1 MSIPLRPCDGA
12 RYVRSGGSLQQ
23 PKEPHRM
30 SLNPTAHIPTACLGF
45 PRIGQQRELKFAL
58 EGFWKGTLPAEELL
72 STAKGLRER
81 HWRQQAAAGTTIIPS
96 NDFSLYDQVLDTL
109 VLLGA
114 TPVRFG
120 SGEVTLDRYFAAARN
135 SQDQPPMEMTKW
147 FDTNYHYL
155 VPEWSAGLS
164 FTPDPRKPLTEFTE
178 AKALGLHT
186 RPVLIGP
193 ITLLRLGKSVDGTDP
208 LSLLPQLLTAYTNVL
223 QALAEAGADWV
234 QIDEPCLVTDLSL
247 AWTEACR
254 TAYADLIRLPLKLML
269 TTYFAA
275 LAENLSL
282 AVSLGTAGLH
292 IDAVRAPEQ
301 VEAVVNALQ
310 PHQVLSLGCIDG
322 RNIWLSD
329 LAALHARVTRVG
341 SQLGLHRLQ
350 LGPSC
355 SLLHVPYDIASEAA
369 LDNTDPTLR
378 GWLAFAQQKLLE
390 LAALAAGPR
399 DAETAFVEN
408 AHRLHTRAEAG
419 TSSNPALRDAVEKL
433 EREHFRRKSPY
444 AQRATL
450 QREALHLPLL
460 PTTTIGSFPQTPE
473 IRAKRAA
480 FRKGHLGFHDY
491 EQFLRQQT
499 EDCIR
504 RQEAIGLDVLVHG
517 EYERNDMVEYFGEL
531 LKGFA
536 FTANGWVQS
545 YGSRC
550 VKPPVIYGDVSRP
563 APMTVGWSTFA
574 QSLTD
579 RPMKG
584 MLTGP
589 VTILQ
594 WSFVRNDIPE
604 RDTAFQIALALRGEV
619 NDLEQAGIRIIQVDE
634 PALREGLPL
643 READWAFFLN
653 WATEAFRLATS
664 GVGDATQIH
673 THMCYCEF
681 DSILPAIA
689 SLDADVISMESAR
702 SRMEMLDA
710 FKREGY
716 PNEIGPGV
724 YDIHTP
730 RIPTE
735 GEIQGLLQ
743 LALQVLRPEQLW
755 VNPDCGL
762 KTRNWPEV
770 TAALTHM
777 CQAATKVREIL
788 LVARNQP

>member
-1 MSIPLRPCDGA
+1 
-12 RYVRSGGSLQQ
+12 
-23 PKEPHRM
+23 M
-30 SLNPTAHIPTACLGF
+30 SLHPSPIPTTTLGF
-45 PRIGQQRELKFAL
+45 PRIGQGRELKFAL
-58 EGFWKGTLPAEELL
+58 ESYWRGATTAGDLL
-72 STAKGLRER
+72 TTAKGLRER
-81 HWRQQAAAGTTIIPS
+81 HWLQQQAAGINIIPS
-96 NDFSLYDQVLDTL
+96 NDFSLYDQVLDAL
-109 VLLGA
+109 VLVGA
-114 TPVRFG
+114 TPTRFS
-120 SGEVTLDRYFAAARN
+120 SGDGIGESTAETAAEITLERYCAMARN
-135 SQDQPPMEMTKW
+135 SRAQPPMEMTKW

-155 VPEWSAGLS
+155 VPEWSADLP
-164 FTPDPRKPLTEFTE
+164 FTPDTRKPLAEFAE
-178 AKALGLHT
+178 ARALGILT

-208 LSLLPQLLTAYTNVL
+208 LTLLPKLLTAYAAIL
-223 QALAEAGADWV
+223 EALAAAGADWV
-234 QIDEPCLVTDLSL
+234 QIDEPCLVTDLP
-247 AWTEACR
+247 APYADAYR
-254 TAYADLIRLPLKLML
+254 TAYATLSAAPVKLML
-269 TTYFAA
+269 TTYFGP
-275 LAENLSL
+275 LADNLPL
-282 AVSLGTAGLH
+282 AVSLNTAGLH

-301 VEAVVNALQ
+301 IEAVADALT

-329 LAALHARVTRVG
+329 LATLGTRIAALETK
-341 SQLGLHRLQ
+341 LGPDRLQ
-350 LGPSC
+350 LAPSC
-355 SLLHVPYDIASEAA
+355 SLLHVPYDASAELAI
-369 LDNTDPTLR
+369 DQPVR
-378 GWLAFAQQKLLE
+378 GWLAFAQQKLEE
-390 LAALAAGPR
+390 LTALSIGPEAAAA
-399 DAETAFVEN
+399 AFTEN
-408 AHRLHTRAEAG
+408 AHHLETRRNAATGTDAAVRHTVAQ
-419 TSSNPALRDAVEKL
+419 L
-433 EREHFRRKSPY
+433 ESEHFRRASRF
-444 AQRATL
+444 AERAPIQHKAL
-450 QREALHLPLL
+450 QLPLL

-473 IRAKRAA
+473 IRQRRAA
-480 FRKGHLGFHDY
+480 FRKGHLGFRDY
-491 EQFLRQQT
+491 EAFLRAQI

-531 LKGFA
+531 LKGFV

-563 APMTVGWSTFA
+563 APMTVGWSSYA

-589 VTILQ
+589 ITILQ
-594 WSFVRNDIPE
+594 WSFVRDDIPE
-604 RDTAFQIALALRGEV
+604 RDTAFQIALALRAEV
-619 NDLEQAGIRIIQVDE
+619 IDLEHAGIRIIQVDE

-643 READWAFFLN
+643 RQADAAFYLN
-653 WATEAFRLATS
+653 WATEAFRLTTS
-664 GVGDATQIH
+664 GVRDETQIH

-730 RIPTE
+730 RIPSE
-735 GEIQGLLQ
+735 DEIHNLLV
-743 LALQVLRPEQLW
+743 LALEALRPEQLW

-770 TAALTHM
+770 TAALTNL
-777 CQAATKVREIL
+777 CSAATQLRKTL
-788 LVARNQP
+788 LEQPA